1 MEYGGLSLAQ
11 AADRVVHGKLKP
23 GDGGV
28 IGVAHDGSI
37 ALVFNSE
44 GMFRGAAD
52 SGGRFE
58 VKIWE

>member
-1 MEYGGLSLAQ
+1 MEYGGLTLQQ
-11 AADRVVHGKLKP
+11 AAERVIRQKLKP

-28 IGVAHDGSI
+28 IGVSHDGSL

-44 GMFRGAAD
+44 GMYRGAAD

>member
-1 MEYGGLSLAQ
+1 LQQ
-11 AADRVVHGKLKP
+11 AADKVIHQKLKP

-44 GMFRGAAD
+44 GMYRGAAD

-58 VKIWE
+58 VRIWE